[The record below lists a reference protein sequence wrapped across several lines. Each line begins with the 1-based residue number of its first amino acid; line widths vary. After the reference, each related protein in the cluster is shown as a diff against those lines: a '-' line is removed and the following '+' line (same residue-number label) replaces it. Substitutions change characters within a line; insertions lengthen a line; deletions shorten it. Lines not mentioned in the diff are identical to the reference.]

1 MSRLCK
7 LNYASYV
14 NYIIPLIIYLNNLI
28 LYNPLLYKQ
37 LNKLHVFT
45 CISANYCG
53 IIKLTYKLGGN
64 MKQKPKKSVKNQTL
78 KKQNL
83 LYHKAEKI
91 TDHLFQTNDFFDPH
105 DLLQVKYEMLRRVQK
120 DGWPVTKTA
129 SVFGFSRL
137 SFYKIL
143 SAFESS
149 GMTGLLPKKK
159 GPKKPNKITDAVLSF
174 IRDTQNKEPET
185 KARKLK
191 ILIKTKF
198 GIDLHKRTIE
208 RIYKKKPSTG

>member
-1 MSRLCK
+1 
-7 LNYASYV
+7 
-14 NYIIPLIIYLNNLI
+14 
-28 LYNPLLYKQ
+28 
-37 LNKLHVFT
+37 
-45 CISANYCG
+45 
-53 IIKLTYKLGGN
+53 
-64 MKQKPKKSVKNQTL
+64 MKQKPKKTGKNQIL

-83 LYHKAEKI
+83 LYHKAEEI
-91 TDHLFQTNDFFDPH
+91 TDYLFQTNYFFDPH

-120 DGWPVTKTA
+120 DGWPVTKA
-129 SVFGFSRL
+129 SSVFGFSRL

-149 GMTGLLPKKK
+149 GITGLLPKKK

-185 KARKLK
+185 KASKLK
-191 ILIKTKF
+191 ILIKAKF

-208 RIYKKKPSTG
+208 RIYKNKKKQAQDRRNDA